1 MNPQELVNT
10 VKQIIESTENQIKVE
25 SDFHSALREVGTKR
39 NNNGTHTTDGSANT
53 HNKVHDKLKQAG
65 YEHDTT
71 LGEYSKPVG
80 KTFHV
85 VKIKGK
91 TITHRFL

>member
-10 VKQIIESTENQIKVE
+10 VKDILESHENQTKVE
-25 SDFHSALREVGTKR
+25 SDFHQAMQAIGSKK
-39 NNNGTHTTDGSANT
+39 NNNGTHTTDGLANT
-53 HNKVHDKLKQAG
+53 QNKIHAKLKQMG

-71 LGEYSKPVG
+71 LGEYNKPVG
-80 KTFHV
+80 KSFHV